1 MTSLYVILLPQMNEK
16 RELGYMIKFGYTENF
31 ENRLKMGYNQYH
43 NHVEVLHLYE
53 GDFTIE
59 DETRIKQY
67 FRERDCVFIRDEF
80 LKFIPEVLDFF
91 DTYDTTDKL
100 KEKIDQLPKMSKD
113 GRRYYKVSDLYVKY
127 IISKCYPDL
136 QLVDRQNVR
145 TEIYRN
151 LRNYSPNEQ
160 MIYIQT
166 TYKISHEEMLKYIEE
181 NSVDLFLISDNIKE
195 LVENFSRLSRSEDKF
210 KYLVE
215 VSEMGLTEENI
226 VDFLNLI
233 PERFK
238 DYYLEM
244 GPERIRANS
253 FQESKLKAEWE
264 KQHQEELGVSDG
276 LVSEIMEYFKLGQR
290 YTNPDIKAKLKEL
303 YQKYGYEKT
312 AKASDLEEYFW
323 LKKVYLVS
331 EKKHGYEIQKKR

>member
-1 MTSLYVILLPQMNEK
+1 MASLYVILLPQMNER

-43 NHVEVLHLYE
+43 NYTEVLHLYE
-53 GDFTIE
+53 GDFTID

-91 DTYDTTDKL
+91 DTYNTTDKL
-100 KEKIDQLPKMSKD
+100 KEKINQLPKMSKD

-166 TYKISHEEMLKYIEE
+166 TYKISQEEMLKYIEE
-181 NSVDLFLISDNIKE
+181 NSVGLSIISDNIKE
-195 LVENFSRLSRSEDKF
+195 LVENFNRLLNSMEKF

-215 VSEMGLTEENI
+215 VSEMGLAKEDLAN
-226 VDFLNLI
+226 FLSLI

-244 GPERIRANS
+244 GPDRIKASGYR
-253 FQESKLKAEWE
+253 EDKLKIEWS
-264 KQHQEELGVSDG
+264 KIHQEELGVSDA
-276 LVSEIMEYFKLGQR
+276 LILDIVDYFKLGQR

-303 YQKYGYEKT
+303 YQKHGYDKT
-312 AKASDLEEYFW
+312 AKASDLQEYFW
-323 LKKVYLVS
+323 LKKVYIS
-331 EKKHGYEIQKKR
+331 SIKKNGYEIQKKR